1 MKLIITN
8 DKHLHFATVG
18 TTEEQKWTNRQEEQL
33 EVEVLNAS
41 NARIAIDADSLKVV
55 LKETRESTDIIAE
68 CNTFTAASNLHT
80 GWLNL
85 GTDEAIAAG
94 NKRLFIEVYYEIDG
108 HAQRTDEAFVYLVQ
122 SVGTG
127 DEGSPSTTSTLV
139 TAEWLADHLLASAA
153 FTWTPNTSTG
163 TLTISPNFASQAQ
176 AEAGSN
182 ETLLMNPLRVAQAI
196 AALAASSSPAW
207 GDVTSKP
214 SNLCLVT
221 NSDDGIFVEL
231 RDLSGNLISRVL
243 RAA

>member
-1 MKLIITN
+1 MKLIISN

-18 TTEEQKWTNRQEEQL
+18 TTEEQRWTNRQEEQL

-41 NARIAIDADSLKVV
+41 NARIAIDADSLKVI

-80 GWLNL
+80 GWINL

-127 DEGSPSTTSTLV
+127 DEGSPSTTSALV
-139 TAEWLADHLLASAA
+139 TAEWLADHIL
-153 FTWTPNTSTG
+153 
-163 TLTISPNFASQAQ
+163 
-176 AEAGSN
+176 AGSGI
-182 ETLLMNPLRVAQAI
+182 TITPDTDAGTITI
-196 AALAASSSPAW
+196 ASTASGGAW
-207 GDVTSKP
+207 ADITGKP

-231 RDLSGNLISRVL
+231 RGLDGTLISKCL